1 MRRNILLV
9 LLPLLALTSCIN
21 VEAKTSLGELGKLT
35 FSLAV
40 VAKGCEFESSDL
52 EVDMGKMT
60 LTKPIS
66 VGQVLKERNFA
77 ISLKDCDG
85 TAKAKV
91 TMDGLPDASDSSL
104 FALDPG
110 GAAGVALK
118 IVDGKGTQQIPKVAG
133 GAEIEWPVTG
143 ATSQLD
149 YAASYVVVNANATSG
164 IANALVN
171 FSVEYE

>member
-21 VEAKTSLGELGKLT
+21 VEAKTSLGEVGKLT

-66 VGQVLKERNFA
+66 VGQVL
-77 ISLKDCDG
+77 
-85 TAKAKV
+85 
-91 TMDGLPDASDSSL
+91 
-104 FALDPG
+104 
-110 GAAGVALK
+110 
-118 IVDGKGTQQIPKVAG
+118 
-133 GAEIEWPVTG
+133 
-143 ATSQLD
+143 
-149 YAASYVVVNANATSG
+149 
-164 IANALVN
+164 
-171 FSVEYE
+171 

>member
-21 VEAKTSLGELGKLT
+21 VEAKTSLGEVGKLT

-91 TMDGLPDASDSSL
+91 TMDGLPMLVTLPFLPLILEARR
-104 FALDPG
+104 ALPSKLLMVRVHNKFRRWLVG
-110 GAAGVALK
+110 QRL
-118 IVDGKGTQQIPKVAG
+118 
-133 GAEIEWPVTG
+133 
-143 ATSQLD
+143 
-149 YAASYVVVNANATSG
+149 SG
-164 IANALVN
+164 P
-171 FSVEYE
+171 